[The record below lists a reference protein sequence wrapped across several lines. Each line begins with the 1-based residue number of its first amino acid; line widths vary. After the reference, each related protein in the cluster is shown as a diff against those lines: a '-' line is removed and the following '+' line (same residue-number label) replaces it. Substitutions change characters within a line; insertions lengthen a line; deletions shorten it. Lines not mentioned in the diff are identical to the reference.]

1 MRKEWIMTARQPH
14 HRSGGKCAAGTC
26 PRRGWFLSV
35 PCALMLALVLA
46 LGACAADRPVPA
58 AAAAPVVGTT
68 TAEARQPVGAATPPS
83 GPVRLEELRPDS
95 GQAER
100 DRTRGQ
106 GVPGATTGPSI
117 EAPSPWGIA
126 PRGSRRP

>member
-1 MRKEWIMTARQPH
+1 MSCA
-14 HRSGGKCAAGTC
+14 GG
-26 PRRGWFLSV
+26 
-35 PCALMLALVLA
+35 LMLA

-58 AAAAPVVGTT
+58 IAAPAAPAA
-68 TAEARQPVGAATPPS
+68 TAEARQPVGAATPQS
-83 GPVRLEELRPDS
+83 GPVRLEELRPEA